1 MKVTVLSPVEHDGK
15 AYAEGD
21 QIEIKAADQIEAL
34 ERVGAGRANRK
45 AAAPAPVPAAE
56 ADTTTTDG

>member
-45 AAAPAPVPAAE
+45 AVAPAPAAE
-56 ADTTTTDG
+56 AGTTTEG